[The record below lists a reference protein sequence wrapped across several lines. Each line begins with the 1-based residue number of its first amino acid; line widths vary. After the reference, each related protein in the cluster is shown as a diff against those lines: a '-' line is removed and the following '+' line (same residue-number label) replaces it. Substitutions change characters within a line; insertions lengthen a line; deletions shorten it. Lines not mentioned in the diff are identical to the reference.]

1 MASTTDMAKLHSIIN
16 GWPTAEQAR
25 EKEVILQ
32 RLARR
37 SSKEL
42 KMEREPYGVEEF
54 EEVEDDGEAE
64 DQLDGDLTKLP
75 DFSAFAKLR
84 PTSAKLGMLTPSTSV
99 GESLASL
106 GSFSPCSS
114 FGERLNELDQSQ
126 CSSSNSAGGD
136 AESSSS
142 GRTTVCYVGGKFVR
156 TTA

>member
-1 MASTTDMAKLHSIIN
+1 
-16 GWPTAEQAR
+16 
-25 EKEVILQ
+25 
-32 RLARR
+32 
-37 SSKEL
+37 
-42 KMEREPYGVEEF
+42 MEREPYGVEEF
-54 EEVEDDGEAE
+54 EDVEDDGEAE

-75 DFSAFAKLR
+75 DFAPFAKLR

-126 CSSSNSAGGD
+126 WASSNSAGD

-142 GRTTVCYVGGKFVR
+142 GRTTVSYVGGKFVR
-156 TTA
+156 TTV